1 MLGYI
6 LSISHVLPPLI
17 LTLTLVA
24 IVSPSLQSGLVSH
37 EEYSTF
43 STHQTQGRAFF
54 LYIT

>member
-37 EEYSTF
+37 
-43 STHQTQGRAFF
+43 
-54 LYIT
+54 